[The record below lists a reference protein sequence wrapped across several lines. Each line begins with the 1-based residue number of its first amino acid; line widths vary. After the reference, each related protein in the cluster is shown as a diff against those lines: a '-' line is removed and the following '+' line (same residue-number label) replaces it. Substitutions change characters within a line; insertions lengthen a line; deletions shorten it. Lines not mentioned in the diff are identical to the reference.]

1 MRDDRGLDQGAS
13 NGGSEEYLDSA
24 HILEVEMAEFAVE
37 FLIGSP
43 YDGPQWSPSPF
54 ECGLDLVTHF

>member
-13 NGGSEEYLDSA
+13 NGGSEEYLDSE

-43 YDGPQWSPSPF
+43 YDGPQ
-54 ECGLDLVTHF
+54 